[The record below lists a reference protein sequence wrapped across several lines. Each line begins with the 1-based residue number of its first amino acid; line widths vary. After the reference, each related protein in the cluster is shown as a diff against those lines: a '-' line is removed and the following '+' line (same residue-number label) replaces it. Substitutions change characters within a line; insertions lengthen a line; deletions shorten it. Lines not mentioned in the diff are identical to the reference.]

1 MNIGSLA
8 GKVWKI
14 LDKDGAMTA
23 SALTKAL
30 DVKNN
35 DLMMALGWLLRE
47 DKLDVTKVAN
57 STKYSLK

>member
-8 GKVWKI
+8 GKVWKK

-23 SALTKAL
+23 SALAKAL
-30 DVKNN
+30 NVKNN

-47 DKLDVTKVAN
+47 DKLDAAKVAN

>member
-8 GKVWKI
+8 GKVWKK
-14 LDKDGAMTA
+14 LDKDGTMTA
-23 SALTKAL
+23 SALLKAL
-30 DVKNN
+30 NVKNN

-47 DKLDVTKVAN
+47 NKLEATKVAN